1 MNTKQEKRQILNR
14 QSNKFQ
20 STTHFATDKNTRTV
34 VLGLLGCLVVERTHL
49 VSGPLGKKKNT
60 PT

>member
-20 STTHFATDKNTRTV
+20 STTHFTNDKIPGQLYWDYSAV
-34 VLGLLGCLVVERTHL
+34 
-49 VSGPLGKKKNT
+49 
-60 PT
+60 